1 VERRVLRGGSFNN
14 NHRNV
19 RCANRNHNNPNNR
32 NDNIGFRVV
41 VSHIFCPPEMQP
53 GYGWA
58 AEVIKNGPAAVPAAF
73 RPCVCCLMRLRL
85 EPGKYTKAPAPEI
98 CSAPGRFH
106 LDYTQKS
113 PSSN

>member
-1 VERRVLRGGSFNN
+1 MEMRVLRGGSFNN

-53 GYGWA
+53 GHGSA
-58 AEVIKNGPAAVPAAF
+58 AEVIKWRG
-73 RPCVCCLMRLRL
+73 CC
-85 EPGKYTKAPAPEI
+85 
-98 CSAPGRFH
+98 PGRVQA
-106 LDYTQKS
+106 LRMLPNAPQA
-113 PSSN
+113 